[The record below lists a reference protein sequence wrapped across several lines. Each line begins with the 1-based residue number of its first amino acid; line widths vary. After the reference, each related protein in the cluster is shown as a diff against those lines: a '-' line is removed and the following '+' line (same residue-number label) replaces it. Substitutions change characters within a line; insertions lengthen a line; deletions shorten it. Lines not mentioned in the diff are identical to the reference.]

1 MKATSSSIAAEEMTG
16 SREEPWSVLSAPS
29 QSLYSSELL
38 TPLATSN
45 TSRKTDVRNNG
56 ATSLHQSPTSPTSPT
71 NRCIYPPNDRQDEL
85 MASTAL
91 KHLTERERM
100 NERLTLRDMVGES
113 PKEIGEIGA
122 LDDLKQRAI
131 GFGMALF
138 DPLDLENLSCEIPR
152 EIRQD
157 AATAPLLPPTPT
169 LTLTTSISEPNLSHS
184 SPLATTKSM
193 PSLASLTCTTEQDSV
208 HFSDEEEHYPVEIEP
223 ESASSLR
230 ACPRLLTDSMIQ
242 QLHDSLPDALQMN
255 KWERCFSIGRDG
267 DSFLTFTN
275 FCAPYQYTLIAIKT
289 VSGHLLGG
297 FATESWGGKRK
308 KQYFGTGHSFV
319 FCDHP
324 AVIPGYD
331 AELDPSKELHLYGWS
346 GDNNYCQICNSGEQR
361 LAMGGVGDFGLIIQD
376 HFNRGQTGRCRTY
389 NNPPLTP
396 DPAGL
401 FEIESLEVYG
411 MVPLFQSMSPAGGSL
426 LVTNFSGLIMSE

>member
-1 MKATSSSIAAEEMTG
+1 MAEEMTG
-16 SREEPWSVLSAPS
+16 SREEPCSVLSAPS
-29 QSLYSSELL
+29 QLLYSTDTSELL
-38 TPLATSN
+38 IPLATSN
-45 TSRKTDVRNNG
+45 TSRKTDVRKG
-56 ATSLHQSPTSPTSPT
+56 ATTSSPMLPGPHQSPTLPT
-71 NRCIYPPNDRQDEL
+71 NRCTFQAYDKEDPLI

-91 KHLTERERM
+91 KHLTELERTM
-100 NERLTLRDMVGES
+100 SERSTLRDIVGEVG
-113 PKEIGEIGA
+113 I
-122 LDDLKQRAI
+122 
-131 GFGMALF
+131 ALF
-138 DPLDLENLSCEIPR
+138 DPLDLENLSCEIPCDV
-152 EIRQD
+152 RQD
-157 AATAPLLPPTPT
+157 AVTAPLSPPTLTPT
-169 LTLTTSISEPNLSHS
+169 LTASKSEPNLSHS
-184 SPLATTKSM
+184 SHLETTAKDMTSFT
-193 PSLASLTCTTEQDSV
+193 SLTCDTELDSIR
-208 HFSDEEEHYPVEIEP
+208 FSDEEEDYPVEIEP
-223 ESASSLR
+223 ESPSMLR
-230 ACPRLLTDSMIQ
+230 ACPRLLTDTMIQ

-255 KWERCFSIGRDG
+255 KWERCFAIGRDG

-308 KQYFGTGHSFV
+308 KQYYGTGHSFL

-331 AELDPSKELHLYGWS
+331 AELDPSKELHLYSWS
-346 GDNNYCQICNSGEQR
+346 GDNNYCQICNSSEQK

-411 MVPLFQSMSPAGGSL
+411 MVPLFQSMNPAGGSL
-426 LVTNFSGLIMSE
+426 LITNFSGMISMSE

>member
-1 MKATSSSIAAEEMTG
+1 MMG

-29 QSLYSSELL
+29 QSLYSTDSSELL
-38 TPLATSN
+38 TPLATLN
-45 TSRKTDVRNNG
+45 TSRKTDVRKG
-56 ATSLHQSPTSPTSPT
+56 ATSLHQSPTLPT
-71 NRCIYPPNDRQDEL
+71 NRCIYPPNDSQDQL
-85 MASTAL
+85 MASAAL

-100 NERLTLRDMVGES
+100 NEGLTLRDMVGGLA
-113 PKEIGEIGA
+113 KT
-122 LDDLKQRAI
+122 
-131 GFGMALF
+131 LF
-138 DPLDLENLSCEIPR
+138 DPLDLENLSCEIPC

-157 AATAPLLPPTPT
+157 ALAAPLLPPNPT
-169 LTLTTSISEPNLSHS
+169 LNLTASMSEPNLRHS

-193 PSLASLTCTTEQDSV
+193 PSLASLTCASTEQDSM

-223 ESASSLR
+223 ESPSSLR
-230 ACPRLLTDSMIQ
+230 TCPRLLTDSMIQ
-242 QLHDSLPDALQMN
+242 QLHDTLPDALQMN

-308 KQYFGTGHSFV
+308 KQYYGTGHSFV

-324 AVIPGYD
+324 AIIPGYD
-331 AELDPSKELHLYGWS
+331 AELDPSKELHLYSWS
-346 GDNNYCQICNSGEQR
+346 GDNNYCQICNSGEQK

-411 MVPLFQSMSPAGGSL
+411 MVPLFQSMNPAGGSL
-426 LVTNFSGLIMSE
+426 LITNFSGLIMSE